1 MANTNYLDELDGLLD
16 NPNDSII
23 DMPAAPAHTPI
34 SSAAPSS
41 DPGHT
46 ARDTWAAVIENASH
60 SLQEGTRTVQDA
72 AYKNLELAKSQNES
86 IKELIDAASGW
97 RHATREAVQEVA
109 SAKKNVILLTVIS
122 GIIAVAGFGTTIGV
136 MLQSR
141 TGLASMSNAV
151 LENVDEHQTL
161 VSRTLTLKMDEMA
174 ATIERMENV
183 IDQMGNPDTGKTQAK
198 ATPSTSETDN
208 EANAQ
213 AAAEAGV
220 ESNVALDMILPIE
233 KSIAAQETKT
243 AIPAAT
249 TALAIAP
256 PPSSTVVVAPPAT
269 TMTSDQ
275 INDAVINATT
285 PLNKQMSEKL
295 IQVTGQITQLEQ
307 SWKQSNETV
316 QKQLSLIPNAVEEKL
331 IPRLQALQKAT
342 PATPVVAPPTGTTTG
357 VTQDNKAVLEQ
368 LSRLRQDLAEIRQ
381 LQTSLKE
388 QVNRLNQNQGREPA
402 PYQYRNP
409 EVEHYP
415 H

>member
-1 MANTNYLDELDGLLD
+1 MSNTNYLDELDGLLD

-23 DMPAAPAHTPI
+23 DIPAAPAHTPI

-41 DPGHT
+41 DPAHT

-97 RHATREAVQEVA
+97 RHATRQAVQEVA

-256 PPSSTVVVAPPAT
+256 PSSTVVAPPAT
-269 TMTSDQ
+269 TMTSAQ
-275 INDAVINATT
+275 INDAVTNATT

-295 IQVTGQITQLEQ
+295 MQVTGQMTQLEQ

-316 QKQLSLIPNAVEEKL
+316 QKQLSLIQNAVEEKL
-331 IPRLQALQKAT
+331 TARLQALQKAT

-368 LSRLRQDLAEIRQ
+368 LTRLRQDLAEIRQ

-409 EVEHYP
+409 EVERYP